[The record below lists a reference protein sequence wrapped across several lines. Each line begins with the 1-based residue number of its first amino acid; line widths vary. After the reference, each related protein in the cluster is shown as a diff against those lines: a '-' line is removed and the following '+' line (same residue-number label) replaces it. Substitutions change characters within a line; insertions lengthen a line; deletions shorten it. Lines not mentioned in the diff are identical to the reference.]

1 MSDQLPVSAF
11 IAMMQFDKKNQDGRI
26 RLVLP
31 KGDSGAVITEE
42 VDLATISLALQSVG
56 AA

>member
-1 MSDQLPVSAF
+1 
-11 IAMMQFDKKNQDGRI
+11 MMQFDKKNQDGRI

-31 KGDSGAVITEE
+31 EGDSGAVITEE
-42 VDLATISLALQSVG
+42 VDLATISQALQTVG